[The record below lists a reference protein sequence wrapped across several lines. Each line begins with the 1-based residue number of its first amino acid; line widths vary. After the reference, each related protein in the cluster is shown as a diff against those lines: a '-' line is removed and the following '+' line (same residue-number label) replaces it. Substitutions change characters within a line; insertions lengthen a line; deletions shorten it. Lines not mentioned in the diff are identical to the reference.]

1 MKVVQLRFPG
11 SRKVHTYEVEALDV
25 SLNEILVVEGERGMR
40 LGSVAGEANEIEW
53 KRTTP
58 PLKVIRKAKDEDL
71 KKAQEFK
78 AREPEAAQICVE
90 AIAEHHLPMKLVK
103 AEYLFDGS
111 KVIFY
116 FTAEGRVDFREL
128 VRRLAQRLR
137 TRIEMYQIGVRDEA
151 KSLGGLGVCGRTF
164 CCAQWL
170 SGFTPVSIRMA
181 KDQGLSLNPTKVSG
195 GCGRLLCCLSYEH
208 ETYAEFRR
216 GLPKIGK
223 RAQTTKGIGRVSRYD
238 IFTGKIFA
246 ILEDGKEEG
255 FMPEEISAPPPVSN
269 ASQAEP
275 VEEEKEPEVDQ

>member
-1 MKVVQLRFPG
+1 MKVVQMRFPG
-11 SRKVHTYEVEALDV
+11 SRKLHTYEVEAFDV
-25 SLNEILVVEGERGMR
+25 SLNEILVVEGERGSR
-40 LGSVAGEANEIEW
+40 LGSVASEATDIEW
-53 KRTTP
+53 KRSNP
-58 PLKVIRKAKDEDL
+58 PLKVIRKAKDDDL
-71 KKAQEFK
+71 KKAQEYK

-103 AEYLFDGS
+103 AEYLFDGT

-151 KSLGGLGVCGRTF
+151 KILGGLGVCGRIF

-223 RAQTTKGIGRVSRYD
+223 RAQTPKGIGRVSRYD
-238 IFTGKIFA
+238 IFSGRLFVT
-246 ILEDGKEEG
+246 LEDGKEEG
-255 FMPEEISAPPPVSN
+255 FMPEEVTTPPPVTNTPSPKAGAN
-269 ASQAEP
+269 
-275 VEEEKEPEVDQ
+275 VKGPEGGK